1 MFTKDNKTKSDGS
14 GADMGTYA
22 SSPAMSSSAPSIISA
37 DLTIKGN
44 MSSNGDIQIDG
55 KIDGDVESKSLT
67 IGEGAEVNG
76 TLSCERVRVCGKVSG
91 EIRANSVVLARSAK
105 VDGDIAHKT
114 LEIEAGASLQG
125 GVRQLESA
133 PAPKAKKAAESPK
146 GDNVSSI
153 SEVKPNGQSSSAAAI

>member
-1 MFTKDNKTKSDGS
+1 MFTKDTKTKSDS
-14 GADMGTYA
+14 LGAETGTYG
-22 SSPAMSSSAPSIISA
+22 SSAGPASSAPSIISA
-37 DLTIKGN
+37 DLKITGN

-55 KIDGDVESKSLT
+55 RIDGDVESKSLT

-76 TLSCERVRVCGKVSG
+76 TISCERVRVCGKVSG
-91 EIRANSVVLARSAK
+91 EIRATSVVLARSAK

-133 PAPKAKKAAESPK
+133 PVAAARKDDQAAKA
-146 GDNVSSI
+146 DNVSKI
-153 SEVKPNGQSSSAAAI
+153 SDVKSNGQAGNAAAV